1 MAAVKSSQGL
11 LDWTAGPLIVV
22 VGQTA
27 SGKSALAMEIAQRY
41 NGEIVCA
48 DAWTVYTGFDI
59 GTAKPTAAD
68 RRAVPHHLLDVADPA
83 TGYSVA
89 QFKVAAQ
96 AAIADILQRGKL
108 PILVGGSGLYID
120 AVLYDYQF
128 RPLGDPKERDKL
140 NDLSLGQLQAQVAAA
155 GIDTTGVDVQN
166 KRRLIRLIETG
177 GPPPQRSALRAN
189 TIILGL
195 QLPKTVLQ
203 QRITD
208 RVDQMVEDGFIQEV
222 TQLANVYGWDN
233 SAMNAPGY
241 RAFRPYIE
249 AGADVGN
256 PDSVALKQAKALFI
270 RNDLQLAKKQR
281 TWFKRNSSIQW
292 LDDPSKYVDLVTTFL
307 NKKA

>member
-1 MAAVKSSQGL
+1 MAPVKSSQGA

-27 SGKSALAMEIAQRY
+27 SGKSALAMEIARRFK
-41 NGEIVCA
+41 GEIVCA
-48 DAWTVYTGFDI
+48 DAWTVYKGFDI

-68 RRAVPHHLLDVADPA
+68 RQAIPYHLLDVADPA
-83 TGYSVA
+83 AGYSVA

-128 RPLGDPKERDKL
+128 RPLGDPAERDKL
-140 NDLSLGQLQAQVAAA
+140 NALTLAQLQAQVSAA
-155 GIDTTGVDVQN
+155 GLDITGVDMQN

-177 GPPPQRSALRAN
+177 GPPPQRSVLRAN
-189 TIILGL
+189 TLILGL
-195 QLPKTVLQ
+195 QLPKPVLQ
-203 QRITD
+203 QRIAD
-208 RVDQMVEDGFIQEV
+208 RVDQMVEDGFIDEV
-222 TQLANVYGWDN
+222 TQLAHKYGWDN

-241 RAFRPYIE
+241 RAFRAYIQ
-249 AGADVGN
+249 AGQSDAA
-256 PDSVALKQAKALFI
+256 ALKQAKALFI

-292 LDDPSKYVDLVTTFL
+292 LDDPSKSVDSVTTFL